1 MLKLKSFRIITL
13 GFIHVTSFMKGL
25 VLVDRVVVVC
35 IEKGEIKL
43 DLFKRNK

>member
-1 MLKLKSFRIITL
+1 MLKLKSIRIITL

-25 VLVDRVVVVC
+25 ALVDRVVVVC

-43 DLFKRNK
+43 ELFKRYK